1 MREVLVWGA
10 GGHGRVVAELAR
22 SRGHSVIGYAD
33 RNRELLHSPVDALGS
48 RVVKSEEEIDDWLD
62 HDQSRILVLGIG
74 DNAVRLAGSRRYP
87 DGRLPPIVHPASV
100 VAGSVIIGPGSTVM
114 AGAILNANVRVGRG
128 AIINTGAILEHDVHV
143 SDGAHV
149 SPGAVLAG
157 ASSVGEAGWV
167 GANATVLPSIRVGAG
182 AIVGA
187 GAVVLR
193 DVPDGATVV
202 GNPARILR

>member
-10 GGHGRVVAELAR
+10 GGHGRVVADLAR
-22 SRGHSVIGYAD
+22 SNGYSVVGYAD
-33 RNRELLHSPVDALGS
+33 RNRELLQSPNDALGS
-48 RVVKSEEEIDDWLD
+48 RVVASEEEIGGWLD
-62 HDQSRILVLGIG
+62 QDQARILVLGIG
-74 DNAVRLAGSRRYP
+74 DNAVRLAGSRLYP
-87 DGRLPPIVHPASV
+87 DVRLPPIVHPACV
-100 VAGSVIIGPGSTVM
+100 VAGSVVVGPGSTVM

-128 AIINTGAILEHDVHV
+128 AIINTGAILEHDVQV

-157 ASSVGEAGWV
+157 GSSVGEGGWV
-167 GANATVLPSIRVGAG
+167 GANATVLPLVRVGAG

-187 GAVVLR
+187 GAVVLE
-193 DVPDGATVV
+193 DVPDGATVA